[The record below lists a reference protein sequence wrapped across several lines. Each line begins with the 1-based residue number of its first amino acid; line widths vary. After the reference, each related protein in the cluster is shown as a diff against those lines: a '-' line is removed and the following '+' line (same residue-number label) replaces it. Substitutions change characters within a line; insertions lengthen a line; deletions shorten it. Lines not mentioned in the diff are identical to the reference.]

1 LDKSPLG
8 DLGVLR
14 LFRLVSSILQSKSFV
29 YFVKLSAYLMFFSP
43 INYNEPVFRPPSE
56 GRSLIFQITIGC
68 SWNRCAFCE
77 MYTSKKFSIKP
88 VEEVMA
94 EIDLASK
101 YYPDTRKVFL
111 ADGNAM
117 VLPVDK
123 LLVILN
129 YLNKAFPKLTRI
141 SAYAIPKDFK
151 NKSIE
156 ELKKLKDAGLK
167 LLYVGIETGDD
178 ELLRMI
184 NKGETSSSNIEF
196 LNNARQAVLKLSVM
210 IINGLG
216 GKNYSKQHAENSAK
230 VINAIQPEF
239 LSTLVLSFPLGV
251 DHFKSRF
258 RGDFNEMNIL
268 DLLIEQRLLIQ
279 NLDLKET
286 VFRSDH
292 ASNYLVLK
300 GILNRDK
307 NTKCQNF

>member
-1 LDKSPLG
+1 
-8 DLGVLR
+8 
-14 LFRLVSSILQSKSFV
+14 
-29 YFVKLSAYLMFFSP
+29 MFFSP
-43 INYNEPVFRPPSE
+43 ISYNEPVFRPPSE

-88 VEEVMA
+88 VEEVKA
-94 EIDLASK
+94 EIDLASR
-101 YYPDTRKVFL
+101 YYPDTRKIFL
-111 ADGNAM
+111 ADGNAL

-123 LLVILN
+123 LLVMLN

-156 ELKKLKDAGLK
+156 DLKKLKDAGLK

-178 ELLRMI
+178 DLLKMI
-184 NKGETSSSNIEF
+184 NKGETSSSNIES
-196 LNNARQAVLKLSVM
+196 LIKARETGLKLSAM

-216 GKNYSKQHAENSAK
+216 GKNYSRQHAVNSAK

-258 RGDFNEMNIL
+258 RGDFLEMNIL
-268 DLLIEQRLLIQ
+268 DLLNEQRLLIQ
-279 NLDLKET
+279 NLELKET

-307 NTKCQNF
+307 NTLLQDLNFAIEAPENAGLRQEWQRGL